1 MRACH
6 SERSRAKRR
15 ICFRHQPGAVLSAL
29 TGAMLLVL
37 NGCGGGPTAGDGP
50 PPPPPSLSASGAF
63 VFPASGTG
71 PSWGYAIAGQGAFTL
86 QVTGSGFTN
95 SSVVEWNGTPLPGTV
110 TAFSSSTDVFATVSI
125 HNVITICVLWLHVP
139 A

>member
-15 ICFRHQPGAVLSAL
+15 ICFRHQPGAVLCAL

-50 PPPPPSLSASGAF
+50 PPPPSVSINGVSPFYAA
-63 VFPASGTG
+63 GTG
-71 PSWGYAIAGQGAFTL
+71 LSGSNYAIAGQGPFQLLVNGT
-86 QVTGSGFTN
+86 GFTN
-95 SSVVEWNGTPLPGTV
+95 SSVVQWNGNPLPTQFGD
-110 TAFSSSTDVFATVSI
+110 STDLAAPVSASLI
-125 HNVITICVLWLHVP
+125 ASPGKAII
-139 A
+139 